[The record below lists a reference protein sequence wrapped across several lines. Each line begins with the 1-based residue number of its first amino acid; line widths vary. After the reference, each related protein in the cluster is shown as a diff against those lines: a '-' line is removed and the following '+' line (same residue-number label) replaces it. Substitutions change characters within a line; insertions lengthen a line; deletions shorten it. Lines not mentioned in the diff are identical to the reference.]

1 VAENPWDQPGV
12 SDGAGLL
19 RLVYVSHATQPP
31 CPATLRAIE
40 ASAARRN
47 SAAGITGLLISQ
59 DPYFYGLMEGPQGP
73 LLDVMEAI
81 ITDPRHHGLR
91 ILSEEQ
97 AQSRRFREWRL
108 FHLPG
113 WERTAPERPPAPA
126 FIFELSRRLR
136 SS

>member
-1 VAENPWDQPGV
+1 VAENPWGQPGA
-12 SDGAGLL
+12 SDEAGLL
-19 RLVYVSHATQPP
+19 RLVYVSHATRPLSP
-31 CPATLRAIE
+31 DALRALE
-40 ASAARRN
+40 ASASRRN
-47 SAAGITGLLISQ
+47 AAAGITGLLISQ
-59 DPYFYGLMEGPQGP
+59 EPYFYGLMEGPQAA
-73 LLDVMEAI
+73 LLDVMESI

-97 AQSRRFREWRL
+97 ACSRRFREWRI

-113 WERTAPERPPAPA
+113 CQRTAPERPPAPA